1 MAVLLWSIIILIL
14 LIIAF
19 GLYACIVVGKQ
30 SKTEKEQ
37 YYDELEELEYI
48 RKCKE
53 AKKLRK
59 SSNKGKYKDK
69 KQKDVIYL

>member
-1 MAVLLWSIIILIL
+1 MAVLLWSIIILIP

-19 GLYACIVVGKQ
+19 GLYACVVVGKR
-30 SKTEKEQ
+30 SKSEKEQ
-37 YYDELEELEYI
+37 YYEELEEMEYV

-59 SSNKGKYKDK
+59 INSKGKYKDK